1 MADTKVVDA
10 TISLISYRRLEALVR
25 EGSYGIK
32 QTEVIRHFIEAG
44 LREARKDGHI
54 TQEEWEE
61 ATQPLVASN
70 PSKPG

>member
-10 TISLISYRRLEALVR
+10 TISLVSLRRLEALVR

-44 LREARKDGHI
+44 LREARREGHI
-54 TQEEWEE
+54 TQVEWDA
-61 ATQPLVASN
+61 ATQPDAASS
-70 PSKPG
+70 PSKSG